1 MPGGLMKRI
10 ILMHMENITHHL
22 SNLTI
27 HPQRVKHSG
36 IMQALIFITLNY
48 RKDRMGNPILIIP
61 NLSFKE
67 VHSYASFVLI
77 RLE

>member
-1 MPGGLMKRI
+1 
-10 ILMHMENITHHL
+10 MHVEYIAHHL

-27 HPQRVKHSG
+27 YPQRVKHSG
-36 IMQALIFITLNY
+36 IMKAAFFTPLKNL
-48 RKDRMGNPILIIP
+48 KDRMGNPILIIP

>member
-27 HPQRVKHSG
+27 HSQRVTHSG

-48 RKDRMGNPILIIP
+48 RKDRMGNPVLIIP